1 MRVDELR
8 GRLLLLVRDL
18 VAGVQPEVRQ
28 VDGGDPQYDSPHF
41 LGALHIEKQTEGT
54 QRQGRLN

>member
-8 GRLLLLVRDL
+8 GRLLLLVGDL

-54 QRQGRLN
+54 QR